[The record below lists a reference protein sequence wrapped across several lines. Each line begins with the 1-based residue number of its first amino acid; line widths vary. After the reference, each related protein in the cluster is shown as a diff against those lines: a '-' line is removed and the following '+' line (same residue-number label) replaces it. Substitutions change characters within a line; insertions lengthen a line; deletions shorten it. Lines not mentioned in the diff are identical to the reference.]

1 MLENV
6 YESDPILWE
15 QSIPKSLF
23 IGAFMDLCL
32 NKFNIIRYYWY
43 FIFK

>member
-6 YESDPILWE
+6 NESDPILWE
-15 QSIPKSLF
+15 QSIPKRLF
-23 IGAFMDLCL
+23 IGEFMHLYL
-32 NKFNIIRYYWY
+32 NKFNIIHYYWY